1 MCCLVIFGCFY
12 GILFF
17 FFCWEKWII
26 YLCLVDFENKQKTFF
41 CCCWRTWKIINIYK
55 RNFHSQKENLNG
67 KKFSVWAIGSLK
79 WENMTQIWYLLKK
92 IDGKAVCLSEK
103 RLFVKKVNSWT
114 TLIVYTLGSMGQA
127 GWVFSQPITDPYK
140 IRWVVF

>member
-1 MCCLVIFGCFY
+1 ME
-12 GILFF
+12 FF
-17 FFCWEKWII
+17 FFFFVEKNESFTCVWLTLKISKKHFFVVVGVHGKLLI
-26 YLCLVDFENKQKTFF
+26 FINK
-41 CCCWRTWKIINIYK
+41 I
-55 RNFHSQKENLNG
+55 FHSQKENLNG

-127 GWVFSQPITDPYK
+127 GWVFSQPITDLYK